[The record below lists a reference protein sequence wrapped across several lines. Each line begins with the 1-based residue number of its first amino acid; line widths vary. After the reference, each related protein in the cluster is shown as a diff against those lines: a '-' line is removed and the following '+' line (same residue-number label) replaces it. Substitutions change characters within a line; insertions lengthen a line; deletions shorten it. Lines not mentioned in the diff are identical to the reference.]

1 MYTNFFFS
9 FYRYR
14 INAFKALT
22 SWIQI
27 GAVTLENIDKNEVMH
42 EAFVTLQNIQESP
55 NVYEAAADC
64 VIALLIRLEDQD
76 NSAHIS
82 QLEFTVYTTVKR

>member
-1 MYTNFFFS
+1 MRKPKSLILNCN
-9 FYRYR
+9 YRFLP
-14 INAFKALT
+14 IL
-22 SWIQI
+22 S
-27 GAVTLENIDKNEVMH
+27 
-42 EAFVTLQNIQESP
+42 ESP